1 MRPLTERYP
10 LAPDALT
17 ADVSRQL
24 YESYLVAQAQISP
37 DSDADVLVNALIGLT
52 APINRFF
59 EQVMVMAD
67 DPAQRR
73 ANLGL
78 LQSIAALADG
88 IVDLSKVQGF

>member
-1 MRPLTERYP
+1 MRTCWS
-10 LAPDALT
+10 T
-17 ADVSRQL
+17 
-24 YESYLVAQAQISP
+24 
-37 DSDADVLVNALIGLT
+37 LIGLT